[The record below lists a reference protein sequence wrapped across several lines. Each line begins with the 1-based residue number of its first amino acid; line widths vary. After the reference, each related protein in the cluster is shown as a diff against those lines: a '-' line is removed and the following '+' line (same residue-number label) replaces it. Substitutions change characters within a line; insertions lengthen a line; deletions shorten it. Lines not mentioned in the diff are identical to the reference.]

1 MKQRLKRKYVQKK
14 QHTNYM
20 DFLIKT
26 GKHRHDNPFYQPPLV
41 PFIRSFRLGL
51 FPDLMEI
58 KLKKY
63 GFDNFLN

>member
-1 MKQRLKRKYVQKK
+1 MKQRHKRKYVQKK

-26 GKHRHDNPFYQPPLV
+26 GKHRHDNPFYHPPLV

-58 KLKKY
+58 KLKKF

>member
-1 MKQRLKRKYVQKK
+1 MKQRHKRSWIHKK

-20 DFLIKT
+20 DFLIKS
-26 GKHRHDNPFYQPPLV
+26 GKYRHGNPFYQPPLV
-41 PFIRSFRLGL
+41 PFIRSFRLGI

-63 GFDNFLN
+63 GID

>member
-1 MKQRLKRKYVQKK
+1 
-14 QHTNYM
+14 M

-26 GKHRHDNPFYQPPLV
+26 GKHRHNNPFYRPPLV